1 MRRFM
6 ILLSLLLLVPAS
18 LAVAAEPIQP
28 DETLTLDRC
37 LELAL
42 QQHPSIRGASGA
54 VEVNRSRVEQAKA
67 PYYPQID
74 AAASYDRLTSAV
86 PNSPAGTSDDP
97 RDQYG
102 AGVTVKQLLYDFGK
116 TPAQV
121 GVQSANLTA
130 AQADYQNVSDQV
142 IFNTKQAYYGIL
154 KAARTREVAAE
165 TVKQFQQHLDQA
177 KSFFEVGTRPK
188 FDVTK
193 AEVDLSNAQLNLI
206 KAENALRIARVV
218 LNNAMGLPNA
228 PEYNLEDNLAFA
240 PFGLRLEDALQ
251 TAYDNRPDLK
261 SVLAKQLAAERAMQV
276 ARKGYYPTLSGNAS
290 YTGAAES
297 LPLEDGWD
305 VGVTAT
311 FPIFS
316 GFLTKNQVEEA
327 GAALNIQTAS
337 AEVLRQAI
345 YLDVQQAY
353 LNLREAEERISTAA
367 LTVKQAEE
375 NHAIAN
381 GRYTAGVGNPIE
393 VTDAEITLINAKT
406 THIAALYD
414 YRIAQSTIEKA
425 MGEKGIA
432 RKQGDR

>member
-1 MRRFM
+1 
-6 ILLSLLLLVPAS
+6 LLLITVNS
-18 LAVAAEPIQP
+18 TLAIESIQP
-28 DETLTLDRC
+28 GATLTLNRC

-165 TVKQFQQHLDQA
+165 TVRQFQLHLDQA
-177 KSFFEVGTRPK
+177 KSFFEVGTRPR

-206 KAENALRIARVV
+206 KAENGLRIARVL

-228 PEYNLEDNLAFA
+228 PEYSLEDNLAFA
-240 PFGLRLEDALQ
+240 PFGLQFDAALRM
-251 TAYDNRPDLK
+251 AYDNRPDLK
-261 SVLAKQLAAERAMQV
+261 SVLAKKLAAERSMQV
-276 ARKGYYPTLSGNAS
+276 AKKGYYPTLAGNAS
-290 YTGAAES
+290 YTEAGES
-297 LPLEDGWD
+297 LPLEDGWS

-327 GAALNIQTAS
+327 GAALHIQA
-337 AEVLRQAI
+337 AGEEALRQSI
-345 YLDVQQAY
+345 YLEVQQAY
-353 LNLREAEERISTAA
+353 LNLREAGERIDTAA

-375 NHAIAN
+375 NYEIAN
-381 GRYTAGVGNPIE
+381 GRYRAGVGNPIE
-393 VTDAEITLINAKT
+393 VTDAEIILINAKT
-406 THIAALYD
+406 THIEALYD

-425 MGEKGIA
+425 MGEKGGA
-432 RKQGDR
+432 QR